1 MRKPLTLWLVTLY
14 LAYVI
19 RKARDHIMM
28 KQPEHQLL
36 SSLDQRSRDIFRLIV
51 ETYLNDGDPLGSRN
65 LSRLLPHTLSPATIR
80 NVMSDLEH
88 LGLIYAPHV
97 SAGRLPT
104 QIGLRFFV
112 DAFLEVGDLPPEER
126 SSIEAQVRSVGANN
140 SVESVLTEA
149 SQVLSGLSRGAGL
162 VLATKAEGALKHIEF
177 VRLEPTRAL
186 AVLVMQNGD
195 VENRVVNLPAG
206 ISASQLVEASN
217 FLNAHIHGHTLSEAK
232 AELEKLTEETRQELD
247 QLSQELVAQ
256 GLAVWSGAGTD
267 QPARLI
273 VRGRANLLENIHAQ
287 EDIERLRHL
296 FDDLETKDG
305 MIQLLDLAEA
315 GSGVRIF
322 IGSEN
327 KLFSLSGSSLVVA
340 PYRDS
345 EQRVIGALGV
355 IGPTRLNYARIVPMV
370 DYTAQ
375 IVSRLLR

>member
-1 MRKPLTLWLVTLY
+1 
-14 LAYVI
+14 
-19 RKARDHIMM
+19 
-28 KQPEHQLL
+28 
-36 SSLDQRSRDIFRLIV
+36 
-51 ETYLNDGDPLGSRN
+51 
-65 LSRLLPHTLSPATIR
+65 
-80 NVMSDLEH
+80 
-88 LGLIYAPHV
+88 
-97 SAGRLPT
+97 
-104 QIGLRFFV
+104 
-112 DAFLEVGDLPPEER
+112 
-126 SSIEAQVRSVGANN
+126 
-140 SVESVLTEA
+140 
-149 SQVLSGLSRGAGL
+149 
-162 VLATKAEGALKHIEF
+162 
-177 VRLEPTRAL
+177 
-186 AVLVMQNGD
+186 MQNGD
-195 VENRVVNLPAG
+195 VENRVINLPAG
-206 ISASQLVEASN
+206 ISASQLVETSN

-232 AELEKLTEETRQELD
+232 SELEKLSEETRQELD
-247 QLSQELVAQ
+247 QLSQELVGQ
-256 GLAVWSGAGTD
+256 GLAVWSGAGSD

-305 MIQLLDLAEA
+305 MIQLLDLAES